1 MLSIRNAEVEELAR
15 RLSRERGNSM
25 TEVILDALKT
35 QDGKNADHSR
45 RLRMKLGEIASTC
58 ASLPD
63 LDTRSAEE
71 ILGYDESGS
80 FDNGHR

>member
-25 TEVILDALKT
+25 TEVILDALKA
-35 QDGKNADHSR
+35 QDRKHADRSQQ
-45 RLRMKLGEIASTC
+45 LRMKLGEIASSC

-63 LDTRSAEE
+63 LDTRSPEE
-71 ILGYDESGS
+71 ILGYDGNGTFDDGS
-80 FDNGHR
+80 R